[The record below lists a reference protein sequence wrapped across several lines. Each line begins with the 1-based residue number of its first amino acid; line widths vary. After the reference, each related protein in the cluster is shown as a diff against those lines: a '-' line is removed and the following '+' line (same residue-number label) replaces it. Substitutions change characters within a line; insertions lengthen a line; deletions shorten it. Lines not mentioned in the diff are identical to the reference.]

1 MLTSYFSCFVKKI
14 FYHSIMI
21 PSKFLTS
28 LYKVIERIFKDLEE
42 EEEEDLVDIKKTG
55 KVYRAI
61 PAFTFFGVNLGYTFW
76 RESSLFLVEIW
87 NMTSLDI

>member
-1 MLTSYFSCFVKKI
+1 
-14 FYHSIMI
+14 MI

-61 PAFTFFGVNLGYTFW
+61 PAFTFFGVNLGYTF
-76 RESSLFLVEIW
+76 
-87 NMTSLDI
+87 